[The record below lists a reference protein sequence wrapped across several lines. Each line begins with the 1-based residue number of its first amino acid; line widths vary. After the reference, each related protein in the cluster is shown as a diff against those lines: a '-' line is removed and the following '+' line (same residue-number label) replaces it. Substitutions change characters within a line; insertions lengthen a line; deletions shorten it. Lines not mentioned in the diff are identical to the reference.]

1 VQVGD
6 RKFALVE
13 HSLEFSLV
21 SWRPVLERQIGRE
34 ISRVVRGGWISWT
47 IGRRTERPQ
56 HRHVSRRECC
66 ERALGAAKA
75 LLTPMWPAS
84 IVALP

>member
-34 ISRVVRGGWISWT
+34 ISGVVRGGWISWT
-47 IGRRTERPQ
+47 IGRERSGP
-56 HRHVSRRECC
+56 
-66 ERALGAAKA
+66 
-75 LLTPMWPAS
+75 S
-84 IVALP
+84 IGM